1 MKKRSSGERH
11 SIERQQKKRGVNWR
25 KVPGRDYLL
34 FARAYYSAAK
44 KLARTLDVDP
54 GPIPEFDLCPILWAY
69 RHAIELHLKV
79 IVLGEGSTFL
89 ATRPDELS
97 VDKTRS
103 LSWLAQFVTQIVT
116 TLRWEEE
123 FKTEGIASLA
133 DFKAVIEEANGIDAT
148 FDAFRCPTDS
158 EAEAVK
164 SAVVD
169 FVRRLDDVVELL
181 ARTADSLAAEWDLRS
196 DPTALDPDWPGGK
209 PTIQ

>member
-11 SIERQQKKRGVNWR
+11 SIEGQQKKRSVNWR
-25 KVPGRDYLL
+25 NLHGHDYFL
-34 FARAYYSAAK
+34 FARAYHSAAK
-44 KLARTLDVDP
+44 KLARMLDVDP
-54 GPIPEFDLCPILWAY
+54 GPIPEFDLCPILSAY

-79 IVLGEGSTFL
+79 IVLGEGGKFL
-89 ATRPDELS
+89 AIRPDELS
-97 VDKTRS
+97 IEKTRS

-123 FKTEGIASLA
+123 FKTEGIESLA
-133 DFKAVIEEANGIDAT
+133 DFKAVIEEANEIDPA
-148 FDAFRCPTDS
+148 FDPFRCPVDFQP
-158 EAEAVK
+158 EAVK

-181 ARTADSLAAEWDLRS
+181 AQTADSLAAEWDLRS

>member
-11 SIERQQKKRGVNWR
+11 SVKGRQEQRRSVNWR
-25 KVPGRDYLL
+25 NLPGHDYFL
-34 FARAYYSAAK
+34 FARAYHSAAK
-44 KLARTLDVDP
+44 KLARMLDP
-54 GPIPEFDLCPILWAY
+54 GPVPEFDLCPILSAY

-79 IVLGEGSTFL
+79 IVLGEGGKFL

-123 FKTEGIASLA
+123 FKIEGIESLA
-133 DFKAVIEEANGIDAT
+133 DFNAVIEEANGIDPAS
-148 FDAFRCPTDS
+148 DAFRCPADS
-158 EAEAVK
+158 EPGAVK

-181 ARTADSLAAEWDLRS
+181 AQTADSLAAEWDLRS
-196 DPTALDPDWPGGK
+196 DPTALDPDGPGGK
-209 PTIQ
+209 TTIQ